1 MTAREFLRDVR
12 QFFPN
17 AGLRN
22 ASPQK
27 HAAYCAEH
35 ETFICYNLET
45 QCWLIETAFDYIF
58 ENELT
63 QAVSQMSTARRP
75 RTLATV

>member
-1 MTAREFLRDVR
+1 MTARDFLRDVR

-22 ASPQK
+22 ASPRH
-27 HAAYCAEH
+27 HAAYCRDH
-35 ETFICYNLET
+35 ETFISYNLET
-45 QCWLIETAFDYIF
+45 QRWLIETAFDYIF
-58 ENELT
+58 EDELAK
-63 QAVSQMSTARRP
+63 AVSQMSTARRP